1 MTEDLTVL
9 LHLDLMVRNVE
20 QGSYKQIKTSKHI
33 DALHMTTY
41 RKFIP
46 TLGGEESRDNY
57 LRI

>member
-46 TLGGEESRDNY
+46 TLGGR
-57 LRI
+57 RVVTII